1 MWLREMASRLLREVD
16 GGARCGCCLVG
27 KMGRKRSSGA
37 VDLGR
42 VMWLVLARREIPGA
56 VAAGRS
62 WGSVCNSGGRQ
73 WGRSSLLKIQGAM
86 EQEAEEA
93 ATKGREEGAVVG
105 ERRWSRELAGRGAGV
120 LPGRRRG
127 ALAMEVAGA
136 PWEVECR
143 AAAGPA

>member
-1 MWLREMASRLLREVD
+1 MWLRELASRLLREVD

-62 WGSVCNSGGRQ
+62 WGSAMGKKFSAENSGRHGA
-73 WGRSSLLKIQGAM
+73 RSRGSRDQG
-86 EQEAEEA
+86 ERR
-93 ATKGREEGAVVG
+93 GCRGW

-120 LPGRRRG
+120 LLGRRRG